1 MAHIWLKTIKEHL
14 SNLMAFWVK
23 MEEFPFHV
31 SKFLPTMQIFYP
43 EHQPKQPV
51 ICFMLLF
58 TNSMMP
64 DVAQPFGKCSMVIPS
79 FIENPYNRCINPYY
93 WLDDHSQTQGTNSPR
108 EIWQFL
114 TNPGSTVLDLD
125 MQVACA
131 SRFCGVGGLKG
142 RRALKM

>member
-23 MEEFPFHV
+23 MKCPLHV
-31 SKFLPTMQIFYP
+31 SKFLPTFFCRSFILNINP
-43 EHQPKQPV
+43 TPPV

-64 DVAQPFGKCSMVIPS
+64 EVAQPFGPLSMLMVIPS

-93 WLDDHSQTQGTNSPR
+93 WLDDHSQTQGTHSP
-108 EIWQFL
+108 EI
-114 TNPGSTVLDLD
+114 
-125 MQVACA
+125 
-131 SRFCGVGGLKG
+131 
-142 RRALKM
+142 